1 MSATPH
7 KLSVSQLSLGLDRP
21 EAVSRQPARRQA
33 DRAESGSSTSVTPAT
48 LATPSTLDAFEAT
61 GRAIGCDYARHGLMP
76 PPDHLHPGHPVR
88 AGWEAARQRLARQGQ
103 RLQPATRH
111 VQLWL
116 DLRLAA
122 WLRGQAFDA
131 LQVTPRWL
139 ARIDLVRCPVTREV
153 LTHGHGAPTDAVVV
167 ALRREEGFLPGN
179 LAVLSRCAAEALAGG
194 AAMQALAGR
203 DAYAALRAQAL
214 LALVTPVPHAHAG
227 AEPLALVPPVRVH
240 VRNPAHALQA
250 LVGTLFHGGGYARRM
265 SDLGALV
272 PAGPARRAYAL
283 LMSALLARRL
293 DAGWAVAA
301 HDVRQALEDAWLHPM
316 VLRHWQALMRHLT
329 AAQCERIVRTAL
341 ARGLAAGRARAAHTW
356 PDGACPAAPPREG
369 APAAAH

>member
-1 MSATPH
+1 MSASPY
-7 KLSVSQLSLGLDRP
+7 KPPVSQLSLGLERP
-21 EAVSRQPARRQA
+21 ERVPRPLVQA
-33 DRAESGSSTSVTPAT
+33 ASVASAASALSGSRMGSVA
-48 LATPSTLDAFEAT
+48 SAFEEL
-61 GRAIGCDYARHGLMP
+61 GRAIGRDYARHGLMP
-76 PPDHLHPGHPVR
+76 PPDHLHAGHPVR
-88 AGWEAARQRLARQGQ
+88 EGWEAARQRLARHGQ

-139 ARIDLVRCPVTREV
+139 VRIDAVRCPVTREV

-167 ALRREEGFLPGN
+167 ALRREEGFVPGN
-179 LAVLSRCAAEALAGG
+179 VVVLSRCAAEALAGG
-194 AAMQALAGR
+194 ATLQALAGR
-203 DAYAALRAQAL
+203 DAQAALRARGL
-214 LALVTPVPHAHAG
+214 LALVTPMPHVRAG

-250 LVGTLFHGGGYARRM
+250 LVGTLFQGGAYARRM

-272 PAGPARRAYAL
+272 PGGPARRAYAL

-293 DAGWAVAA
+293 DAGWAVAP

-316 VLRHWQALMRHLT
+316 VLRHWQALMHHLT

-341 ARGLAAGRARAAHTW
+341 ARGLAAGRARAAHAW
-356 PDGACPAAPPREG
+356 PDVASPADSPQERAS
-369 APAAAH
+369 AAAH